1 MCDHLGQS
9 EAGGLNNKIRV
20 KENSLEERVREGCQL
35 GYEGGQT
42 EVCAQ
47 RVLWHG
53 GHFLKDKSQ
62 KGPKSRFLTHF
73 RWMWLWQQSRRGL
86 LASQGRHGETI
97 LMPDPGQNRCHASRS
112 WGRVNAVADRV
123 PELLLLLGSEQHLF
137 RCSLTPAA
145 TQVATTG
152 LQASRSRSCC
162 VAHQH
167 LVLKWVTCH
176 LRSPDSQ
183 NPLSSTDPVSSIV
196 TLSPS
201 GAFLRCCA
209 DYGSSVREIGQV
221 RLRRSY

>member
-1 MCDHLGQS
+1 M
-9 EAGGLNNKIRV
+9 
-20 KENSLEERVREGCQL
+20 REGCQL
-35 GYEGGQT
+35 GHEGCQT

-47 RVLWHG
+47 RVLWHSC
-53 GHFLKDKSQ
+53 HFLKDKGQ
-62 KGPKSRFLTHF
+62 KRPKSRFLPHF
-73 RWMWLWQQSRRGL
+73 RRRWLRQQSRRGL

-97 LMPDPGQNRCHASRS
+97 LMPDSGKNGCHASRS
-112 WGRVNAVADRV
+112 WGRVNAVANRV
-123 PELLLLLGSEQHLF
+123 PELLLLLRREQHLF

-145 TQVATTG
+145 TEVATTG
-152 LQASRSRSCC
+152 LQASRSCNRC

-167 LVLKWVTCH
+167 LVLKWVTGH

-201 GAFLRCCA
+201 RAFLRCCA